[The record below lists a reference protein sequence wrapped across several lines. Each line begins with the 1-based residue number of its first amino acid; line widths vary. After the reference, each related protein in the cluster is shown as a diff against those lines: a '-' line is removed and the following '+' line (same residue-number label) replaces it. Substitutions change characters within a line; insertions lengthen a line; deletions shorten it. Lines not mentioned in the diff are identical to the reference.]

1 MLKTENR
8 KGETPHVT
16 QKLLVLFPG
25 IGYTCGTGL
34 LAAGA
39 ARGQAAGYTVLPLA
53 YSAQTARAA
62 RRPGRR
68 RLPRRR
74 ADVGAQL
81 AAVDWGAYTDIVFLS
96 KSLGTVVAARSLRQ
110 LGVAARSLYLT
121 PLAGALAAVRPGDTV
136 LGMVSGGADSYIDW
150 HLVRDILRGT
160 KPALPACP
168 RRRPPPDHPRRR
180 RSQRG
185 ICAEDFGDA
194 GAFLEFRV
202 QSLGL
207 DAVAPRADGR
217 GAFFK
222 RRLRRRK
229 VPWEA
234 GMPLPF

>member
-1 MLKTENR
+1 MS
-8 KGETPHVT
+8 T

-53 YSAQTARAA
+53 YSAQTTAQRADLDAAA
-62 RRPGRR
+62 RTAQ
-68 RLPRRR
+68 

-150 HLVRDILRGT
+150 HLVRDF
-160 KPALPACP
+160 
-168 RRRPPPDHPRRR
+168 
-180 RSQRG
+180 
-185 ICAEDFGDA
+185 CAG
-194 GAFLEFRV
+194 
-202 QSLGL
+202 QN
-207 DAVAPRADGR
+207 
-217 GAFFK
+217 
-222 RRLRRRK
+222 
-229 VPWEA
+229 
-234 GMPLPF
+234 LPFLLVPGAGHRLTIPDDAAASEEYAGKILEMLALF

>member
-1 MLKTENR
+1 MS
-8 KGETPHVT
+8 T

-53 YSAQTARAA
+53 YSAQTA
-62 RRPGRR
+62 
-68 RLPRRR
+68 
-74 ADVGAQL
+74 AQR

-150 HLVRDILRGT
+150 HLVRDF
-160 KPALPACP
+160 
-168 RRRPPPDHPRRR
+168 
-180 RSQRG
+180 
-185 ICAEDFGDA
+185 CAG
-194 GAFLEFRV
+194 
-202 QSLGL
+202 QN
-207 DAVAPRADGR
+207 
-217 GAFFK
+217 
-222 RRLRRRK
+222 
-229 VPWEA
+229 
-234 GMPLPF
+234 LPFLLVPGAGHRLTIPDDAAASEEYAGKILEMLALF